1 MEINEKT
8 NEEETRMVVVKNVT
22 KPYQHRRVLVNALDN
37 ASVAI
42 SPGEFVSIVGPSG
55 SGKSMLLLMLGGMLS
70 SVYLETT
77 KHIPSSATRIGMNES
92 CQLVS
97 HVTTCHNHSKQHFF
111 GLQER
116 G

>member
-1 MEINEKT
+1 
-8 NEEETRMVVVKNVT
+8 
-22 KPYQHRRVLVNALDN
+22 
-37 ASVAI
+37 
-42 SPGEFVSIVGPSG
+42 
-55 SGKSMLLLMLGGMLS
+55 MLS